1 MTLQKNSSKV
11 RRFAKLM
18 KFAAW
23 LQNIPN
29 KLTPAPFRLI
39 QIGSAFWQSCAL
51 QVAVRL
57 DIASVLGDQP
67 LSVEIIATKVFAQ
80 PDAVYRLLRMLT
92 ALGVFEEVSPRVF
105 QNNTLS
111 AYLREGN
118 PKNVKAMILMHNSD
132 EMSRPWFQQLEQ
144 GVCDGEVPFQLT
156 HGREFYDY
164 LDEHE
169 EFDALFS
176 RAMDSVDALT
186 GDSFVTDF
194 DWGRFDRVI
203 DVGGSKGSK
212 SLAILKRHTQLTALV
227 FDRNQV
233 VQSAANYWT
242 DKESP
247 DLLSRLSYQA
257 GNLLESVP
265 AAKNAKDIYLLSAVL
280 HGMDDENC
288 IKVLLNVASASAG
301 TGALIALMELVVP
314 ESKAD
319 FSTAAFDLQM
329 FMATRGRERTL
340 PEWQNVFDQAGWLLE
355 EEISLQSIGK
365 ILVLRLKD

>member
-1 MTLQKNSSKV
+1 MSLKKNSSKV
-11 RRFAKLM
+11 HRFAKLI
-18 KFAAW
+18 KFATW

-51 QVAVRL
+51 HVAVRL
-57 DIASVLGDQP
+57 DIASVLGDQQ
-67 LSVEIIATKVFAQ
+67 LSVEIIAEKVFAQ

-111 AYLREGN
+111 AYLQTDN

-144 GVCDGEVPFQLT
+144 GVRGGEVPFQLT

-164 LDEHE
+164 MDDHE
-169 EFDALFS
+169 EFDALFA

-186 GDSFVTDF
+186 GDSFATDF

-203 DVGGSKGSK
+203 DVGGSKGRK
-212 SLAILKRHTQLTALV
+212 SLAILKRHSQLTALV
-227 FDRNQV
+227 FDRDQV
-233 VQSAANYWT
+233 IQSAANYWT
-242 DKESP
+242 DKESQ
-247 DLLSRLSYQA
+247 DLLSRLSYQT

-265 AAKNAKDIYLLSAVL
+265 TAKNAKDIYLLSAVL

-288 IKVLLNVASASAG
+288 IKVLRNVTSASSG
-301 TGALIALMELVVP
+301 TGARIALMELVVP

-329 FMATRGRERTL
+329 FMATRGKERTM
-340 PEWQNVFDQAGWLLE
+340 PEWQNLFDQAGWLLE
-355 EEISLQSIGK
+355 EQIGLQSIGK
-365 ILVLRLKD
+365 ILVLKPKN

>member
-11 RRFAKLM
+11 HRFAKLI
-18 KFAAW
+18 KLATW

-111 AYLREGN
+111 AYLREDN

-227 FDRNQV
+227 FDRDQV
-233 VQSAANYWT
+233 IQTAASYWT

-247 DLLSRLSYQA
+247 ALLSRLSYQA
-257 GNLLESVP
+257 GNLLDSVP
-265 AAKNAKDIYLLSAVL
+265 PAKNAKDIYLLSAVL
-280 HGMDDENC
+280 HGMDDQNC
-288 IKVLLNVASASAG
+288 IKVLRNVARASAG
-301 TGALIALMELVVP
+301 ARIALMELVVP
-314 ESKAD
+314 ELKAD
-319 FSTAAFDLQM
+319 FSTAVFDLQM
-329 FMATRGRERTL
+329 FMATRGKERTL
-340 PEWQNVFDQAGWLLE
+340 PEWQNLFDQAGWLLE
-355 EEISLQSIGK
+355 EEVGLQSIGK